1 MKNIK
6 IYEKNIK
13 NTKKYEKMTKNGK
26 KPKNGQ
32 KCATRG

>member
-6 IYEKNIK
+6 IYKKNVK
-13 NTKKYEKMTKNGK
+13 NMKKYEKMTKNGK